1 MNSAPPVH
9 ICFCI
14 CFRTHYLFRLNNA
27 HIIVYI
33 PNTSAPDISK
43 YQPFLLFLSCLK
55 HFRSLFGNAKR
66 FIFFSQTNV
75 SRSMLSVILFHQFY
89 YYYFRLFFFYFF
101 LQNISTS
108 FDAEIETWTQVVL
121 LSRSLHQKF
130 HRITLSKAESP
141 SQDDGMLGHRRQ
153 YNLTFLET

>member
-1 MNSAPPVH
+1 MKATSSRSHDFLTFLASFLKKKKKRKKKGEMNSAPPVH

-55 HFRSLFGNAKR
+55 PFRSLFGNAKR

-75 SRSMLSVILFHQFY
+75 SRSMLRHFIPL
-89 YYYFRLFFFYFF
+89 
-101 LQNISTS
+101 
-108 FDAEIETWTQVVL
+108 VL
-121 LSRSLHQKF
+121 LLLFS
-130 HRITLSKAESP
+130 
-141 SQDDGMLGHRRQ
+141 
-153 YNLTFLET
+153 TFF